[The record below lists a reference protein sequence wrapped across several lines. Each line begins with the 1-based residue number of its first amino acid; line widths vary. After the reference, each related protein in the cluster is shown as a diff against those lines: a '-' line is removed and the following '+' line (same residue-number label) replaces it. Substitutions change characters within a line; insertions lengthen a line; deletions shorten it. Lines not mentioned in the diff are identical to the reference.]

1 MVTETSP
8 DLFRYCQGCNI
19 AYRQRE
25 PNQKCPRCQQP
36 LLSSWESSLADSIYA
51 RDLLTAGAQAV
62 AEIESAEA
70 HSAETAEAEDA
81 SLVGKVISVYLCEL
95 LLGQGSMG
103 KVYLAHHQQLK
114 RKCALKILSNRMMS
128 HHDNFLERFYSEGTS
143 SAKLIHP
150 HIVTTHAMGEF
161 DGHHFLE
168 MELVT
173 GPTLQQVVEGEGRLT
188 PIRATA
194 LATQIADGLALAHRH
209 EILHRDLKPD
219 NILLTLQGVP
229 KIADFGLA
237 KRVFDKSVPNELA
250 GTPHFMAPEVLTGG
264 AATPQSD
271 VYSLGVCY
279 YQLLTGQLPFVG
291 ESLEDLA
298 RKVQQNKIPSIRK
311 LAPAVSIEMVDCVC
325 AMLAKAPENRPA
337 NGLEAAQWLH
347 AIWGQ
352 IPDIE
357 SLLRSA
363 FEGHQ
368 NVTWERMGQKYT
380 MQVSFSNGRKQRVYI
395 EPSEHSLTDRLLK
408 IYSICGPAEERFYER
423 ALFLN
428 SEIPHGGL
436 ALREIEGTNYFVM
449 VENYPRSTVDV
460 EEVYRSVLEVAE
472 KADSVEKVLTGLDT
486 Y

>member
-8 DLFRYCQGCNI
+8 QLIRYCQGCNI

-25 PNQKCPRCQQP
+25 QDQNCPRCLQP
-36 LLSSWESSLADSIYA
+36 LLASLESSLANSIYA
-51 RDLLTAGAQAV
+51 RDLLSITGKIDPNAAGSE
-62 AEIESAEA
+62 EIDSC
-70 HSAETAEAEDA
+70 
-81 SLVGKVISVYLCEL
+81 LIGKLLSVYQCEL

-114 RKCALKILSNRMMS
+114 RKCALKVLSGRMMS
-128 HHDNFLERFYSEGTS
+128 HHDSFLERFYSEGTS
-143 SAKLIHP
+143 SAKLVHP
-150 HIVTTHAMGEF
+150 HIVTTHAMGEV

-173 GPTLQQVVEGEGRLT
+173 GPTLQQIIEGEGRLT

-194 LATQIADGLALAHRH
+194 LATQIADGLAQAHRH

-237 KRVFDKSVPNELA
+237 KRVFDKSIPNELA
-250 GTPHFMAPEVLTGG
+250 GTPHFMAPEVLRGEP
-264 AATPQSD
+264 ATPQSD

-279 YQLLTGQLPFVG
+279 YQLLTGHLPFIG
-291 ESLEDLA
+291 ESLEDLSQ
-298 RKVQQNKIPSIRK
+298 KVQQHKIPSIRK
-311 LAPAVSIEMVDCVC
+311 QAPFVSIEMVDCVYN
-325 AMLAKAPENRPA
+325 MLAKAPENRPA

-357 SLLRSA
+357 SLLQSA
-363 FEGHQ
+363 FSGHQ
-368 NVTWERMGQKYT
+368 NISWERIDQKYT
-380 MQVSFSNGRKQRVYI
+380 MLISFSNGRKQRVYI

-436 ALREIEGTNYFVM
+436 ALREIDGTNYFVM

-472 KADSVEKVLTGLDT
+472 KADSVEKVLTGMDD

>member
-8 DLFRYCQGCNI
+8 DLIRYCQGCNI
-19 AYRQRE
+19 AYRYRNETQI
-25 PNQKCPRCQQP
+25 CPRCRQ
-36 LLSSWESSLADSIYA
+36 LLIAAIESSLADSLYA
-51 RDLLTAGAQAV
+51 RDLVSDSDRFPNT
-62 AEIESAEA
+62 SAIDDLD
-70 HSAETAEAEDA
+70 SPCLIGK
-81 SLVGKVISVYLCEL
+81 LVSVYQCEL
-95 LLGQGSMG
+95 LLGRGSMG
-103 KVYLAHHQQLK
+103 RVYLAHHQHLK
-114 RKCALKILSNRMMS
+114 RKCALKVLSTKRMS
-128 HHDNFLERFYSEGTS
+128 HHDNFLERFHTEGTS
-143 SAKLIHP
+143 SAKLVHP

-161 DGHHFLE
+161 EGHHFLE

-173 GPTLQQVVEGEGRLT
+173 GPTLQQVIDGEGQLT

-194 LATQIADGLALAHRH
+194 LATQIADGLAQAHRH
-209 EILHRDLKPD
+209 SILHRDLKPD
-219 NILLTLQGVP
+219 NILLTLQGIP

-237 KRVFDKSVPNELA
+237 KRVFDKSIPNELA
-250 GTPHFMAPEVLTGG
+250 GTPHFMAPEVLIGE
-264 AATPQSD
+264 AASPQSD

-279 YQLLTGQLPFVG
+279 YQMLTGQLPFTG
-291 ESLEDLA
+291 ESLEDLT
-298 RKVQQNKIPSIRK
+298 RKVQQHKIPSIRK
-311 LAPAVSIEMVDCVC
+311 LAPSVSIEMVDCVC
-325 AMLAKAPENRPA
+325 AMLAKSPENRPS

-352 IPDIE
+352 IPDME
-357 SLLRSA
+357 SLLKAA
-363 FEGHQ
+363 FEGHPYVRWMRSDQ
-368 NVTWERMGQKYT
+368 MYRVE
-380 MQVSFSNGRKQRVYI
+380 VSFSNGRKQRVYI
-395 EPSEHSLTDRLLK
+395 EPSEHSLTDRLLR

-436 ALREIEGTNYFVM
+436 ALREIEGVNYFVM